1 MVLNDGL
8 LEFQLTGKGK
18 QITASVD
25 LLVLELACN
34 ELLQKMPLQV
44 FSDGP
49 NKGRYISTSEF
60 TFALAKKLQ
69 PFIAYSE
76 PHTLTPSQ
84 AHEIWAKCGEMV
96 ADVKKNT
103 APTLSLPS
111 GTASTPLDS
120 AENNAP
126 GCC

>member
-8 LEFQLTGKGK
+8 LEFQLHGKEK
-18 QITASVD
+18 PINASVD

-34 ELLQKMPLQV
+34 ELLQATPLEV
-44 FSDGP
+44 FQDGP
-49 NKGRYISTSEF
+49 NKGRYKSTAAF

-69 PFIAYSE
+69 PFITFSE

-84 AHEIWAKCGEMV
+84 AHELWAKCGEMV

-103 APTLSLPS
+103 PVTPSLPT
-111 GTASTPLDS
+111 GTESIPSNLQ
-120 AENNAP
+120 ENSVP